1 MLANNK
7 TTFSINQ
14 FLPQTYLQ
22 SDYAQIL
29 HPLKFVVWTT
39 ITIISPLSQKS
50 GNWGKRF
57 YVPILQLFDQK

>member
-57 YVPILQLFDQK
+57 